1 MLEKKILYLGLF
13 AMIDPRMSRL
23 MRIFFLLAIITVFG
37 FLADSRDSWAAKSD
51 VFVVQGIKVDVTAE
65 STAAARDQAL
75 ASGER
80 LAFRELLER
89 LTIRADH
96 ERLPIFSASDTA
108 TFIAD
113 FEVAEEKASNVRYLA
128 TLNYSFKADDVRNLL
143 KDQQIAFAETTSKP
157 VLVLPVYQAA
167 GSLLLWDDPNPWRDA
182 WNNRPKKFSLVPA
195 ILPKGDLQDIATIGP
210 EQTVSGDEQRL
221 SAIAKRYD
229 AGDTVVALAILKMDR
244 GRPDLEVYVTR
255 YGSILQE
262 QTVVKSFA
270 SNDTEDL
277 DSLLSRASLEL
288 TSHIEDNWKRDNIL
302 QFGRQAVVA
311 IKIRIGSLKDW
322 LDVRSRLADVAV
334 IRRSD
339 LVILSL
345 DEARVNLHYIGE
357 PEQLAL
363 ALEQADLR
371 ITREGDSWEL
381 ELKK

>member
-1 MLEKKILYLGLF
+1 
-13 AMIDPRMSRL
+13 MIDPL
-23 MRIFFLLAIITVFG
+23 MGRTTGIFFLLATISAFT
-37 FLADSRDSWAAKSD
+37 FLADAGDSYAAESE
-51 VFVVQGIKVDVTAE
+51 VFAVSGIKVDVTAV

-75 ASGER
+75 AMGER
-80 LAFRELLER
+80 MAFRELLER

-96 ERLPIFSASDTA
+96 LRLPDFSANDIA
-108 TFIAD
+108 AFVAD
-113 FEVAEEKASNVRYLA
+113 FEVAEEKASTVRYLA
-128 TLNYSFKADDVRNLL
+128 TLNYSFKADAVRSLL
-143 KDQQIAFAETTSKP
+143 KGQQIAFAETTSKP

-167 GSLLLWDDPNPWRDA
+167 GSLLLWDDPNPWRKA
-182 WNNRPKKFSLVPA
+182 WMDRTKKFSLVPA
-195 ILPKGDLQDIATIGP
+195 ILPEGDLKDIATIGP
-210 EQTVSGDEQRL
+210 EQTVAGDEQRL

-255 YGSILQE
+255 HGSVLQE

-270 SNDTEDL
+270 SNDKENL
-277 DSLLSRASLEL
+277 ESLLSRASSEL

-334 IRRSD
+334 VRRSD

-363 ALEQADLR
+363 ALEQADLK

>member
-1 MLEKKILYLGLF
+1 
-13 AMIDPRMSRL
+13 MIDPRMSRL

>member
-1 MLEKKILYLGLF
+1 
-13 AMIDPRMSRL
+13 MIDPWMSKTTST
-23 MRIFFLLAIITVFG
+23 FFLLAAFSASV
-37 FLADSRDSWAAKSD
+37 FLADAKYSWAAQVD
-51 VFVVQGIKVDVTAE
+51 VFAVHGIKVDVTAN

-75 ASGER
+75 AIGER
-80 LAFRELLER
+80 VAFRELLER
-89 LTIRADH
+89 LTIRTDH
-96 ERLPIFSASDTA
+96 PRLPTFSVNETA
-108 TFIAD
+108 AFISD
-113 FEVAEEKASNVRYLA
+113 FEVAKEKASTVRYLA
-128 TLNYSFKADDVRNLL
+128 TLNYSFKADDVRSLL
-143 KDQQIAFAETTSKP
+143 IDQKIAFAETTSKP
-157 VLVLPVYQAA
+157 VLILPVYQAA
-167 GSLLLWDDPNPWRDA
+167 GSLLLWDDPNPWRNA
-182 WNNRPKKFSLVPA
+182 WTERPKKFSLVPA
-195 ILPKGDLQDIATIGP
+195 ILPKGDLQDIAMIGP
-210 EQTVSGDEQRL
+210 EQTVAGDDQRL

-229 AGDTVVALAILKMDR
+229 AGDTLVVLAIMKMDR

-255 YGSILQE
+255 YGSVLQE
-262 QTVVKSFA
+262 QTVVRSFA

-322 LDVRSRLADVAV
+322 LDVRRRLADVAV
-334 IRRSD
+334 VQRSD

-363 ALEQADLR
+363 ALEQADLK
-371 ITREGDSWEL
+371 ITREGDSWDL